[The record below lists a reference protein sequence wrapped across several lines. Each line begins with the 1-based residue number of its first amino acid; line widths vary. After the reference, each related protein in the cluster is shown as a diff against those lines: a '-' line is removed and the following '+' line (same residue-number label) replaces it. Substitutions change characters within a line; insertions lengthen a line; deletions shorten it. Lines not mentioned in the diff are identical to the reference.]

1 MKKKIAIIAMG
12 LIIVLTLAAC
22 QQTDVVA
29 QYAVTSFEA
38 LGNRL
43 GDQVALDEE
52 RNAWAL
58 ASPGGERFL
67 LAQSFEATPDVMLE
81 FEAAPF
87 KKAGLDVAKLP
98 AEIYSY
104 DPQGDRITVKGEIGN
119 KKFDANA
126 SGALVDTFRQ
136 VVKNNR
142 TAVGYHMEL
151 DHYGIELGNGNMFE
165 WAKDL
170 ATNDKDMVFVLN
182 PQPFIEAGV
191 DPNAV
196 EGWVFAKVP
205 MMDANNKPVEM
216 EKLLKPYELG
226 N

>member
-1 MKKKIAIIAMG
+1 MKKKIVIIAMT
-12 LIIVLTLAAC
+12 LVFVLTLAAC

-38 LGNRL
+38 LVNRL
-43 GDQVALDEE
+43 GENAALDTE

-58 ASPGGERFL
+58 TSPGGERFL
-67 LAQSFEATPDVMLE
+67 MAQSFEETPDVMME
-81 FEAAPF
+81 FDAAPF
-87 KKAGLDVAKLP
+87 KAAGLDVAKLP

-104 DPQGDRITVKGEIGN
+104 DPQEDRIAVKGELGD

-126 SGALVDTFRQ
+126 SADAVATFRQ

-142 TAVGYHMEL
+142 AAVGYHMEL
-151 DHYGIELGNGNMFE
+151 DHYGVELGNGNMFE